1 MDRRLFGPKV
11 DLLFP
16 KQISLDCLFLAVV
29 FFWQPM
35 EWPLATKRQQES
47 INIRYLLRLFD
58 CLANPNLGAPF
69 ATDQKWPICHLR
81 ISYQSLAG
89 GLRSLQ
95 KSEFLKMI
103 ISFFHYFCS
112 QNWNQWHKMSEKNTH
127 IYFFY
132 FWFKNK
138 QVREE
143 KIGKKRK
150 NSNNLKVAGNYSK
163 I

>member
-1 MDRRLFGPKV
+1 MVALVTKMRIKRIVRCCKYDSH
-11 DLLFP
+11 
-16 KQISLDCLFLAVV
+16 QIN
-29 FFWQPM
+29 
-35 EWPLATKRQQES
+35 TKGG
-47 INIRYLLRLFD
+47 ITTRYLLRLFD
-58 CLANPNLGAPF
+58 SLAHPNLSAAF

-95 KSEFLKMI
+95 KLEFLKLI
-103 ISFFHYFCS
+103 ISFLQYFCC
-112 QNWNQWHKMSEKNTH
+112 QNWNQWHKMSGKKPH

-138 QVREE
+138 QVWAE
-143 KIGKKRK
+143 KIGKKWK
-150 NSNNLKVAGNYSK
+150 NSKNLKVAGNYPN

>member
-1 MDRRLFGPKV
+1 MEQKLF
-11 DLLFP
+11 
-16 KQISLDCLFLAVV
+16 ILDSWCRNYLWFKSCSFLASSGSIYSLHLSDM
-29 FFWQPM
+29 QSTAKL
-35 EWPLATKRQQES
+35 PLY
-47 INIRYLLRLFD
+47 IYIRYLLRLFD
-58 CLANPNLGAPF
+58 CLAHPNLGSPF

-95 KSEFLKMI
+95 KSEFLKLI

-112 QNWNQWHKMSEKNTH
+112 QNWNQWHKMSGKNTH

-138 QVREE
+138 RVWAE
-143 KIGKKRK
+143 KNRKKTKKFQKPKSCRQ
-150 NSNNLKVAGNYSK
+150 LP
-163 I
+163 